1 MTRKAFS
8 QALIKLTSEI
18 LGKRIGSRLLRVI
31 FATKNAALLAKAD
44 KVSKGMLHSTKQTRE
59 YIRKK

>member
-8 QALIKLTSEI
+8 QALIKLTDDL

-31 FATKNAALLAKAD
+31 FATKNKALLAKAD
-44 KVSKGMLHSTKQTRE
+44 KVSNNMLHSTKQTRE
-59 YIRKK
+59 YVRKK